1 LTRPARLVL
10 SFVIILFTSF
20 CTLAPGQVAPSQSG
34 EPLASKLVD
43 EYFNLYFHYHP
54 SAATSAGFHQY
65 DHQLENYSRPSLDR
79 EAQSLR
85 AFEPKLAHALGSPH
99 KLPQSDRLDLQFLQ
113 SSIQSR
119 LLEIET
125 IRTWQNDPDPYASGP
140 AYSLFL
146 LIKRNFAPQENRL
159 RSVIARE
166 RKIPAALLA
175 ARRNLKNPPRV
186 FTEIAL
192 EQIPGTMTFFKND
205 VPAAFSAVKDPK
217 LLAEFRAST
226 QLAVAALNRY
236 ESYLKKDVL
245 PVSHGDFRLGPE
257 VFRKKLLYDEMVD
270 IPLDRLLEIGYAD
283 LHRNQDWLQKTATQI
298 DPNKSTLKV
307 LAEVRK
313 DHPEPGQLLQ
323 SFRDTLAGLRQFIE
337 QRKIVN
343 IPSNLQPVVEETP
356 PFARALTTAAMETPG
371 AFETKAPGGIFQ
383 VTLPNPTWKPE
394 QINSYMEGFGRP
406 SLIST
411 AIHEVYP
418 GHYEQYLWTL
428 KIHSKVRQL
437 LYCGTT
443 SEGWAHYTEQMML
456 DEGFSTDPKVRIGQL
471 IDALLRDSRFIVGLE
486 MHTGKMTLD
495 QAKTFFVEQGYQV
508 PPIAEVEARRGT
520 SDPTYLVYT
529 LGKLQIMKLREDY
542 RKQQGDRFT
551 LQDFHDRFLE
561 HGGLP
566 IKLIRESMLKEP
578 GEAL

>member
-1 LTRPARLVL
+1 MHLLVVL
-10 SFVIILFTSF
+10 IFFTSLSAVA
-20 CTLAPGQVAPSQSG
+20 LAQVAPSQAPVSPAT
-34 EPLASKLVD
+34 ELV
-43 EYFNLYFHYHP
+43 EQYFNLYFQYHP
-54 SAATSAGFHQY
+54 SAGTAAGFHEY
-65 DHQLENYSRPSLDR
+65 DDQLEDYSRSALER
-79 EAQSLR
+79 EVQSLR
-85 AFEPKLAHALGSPH
+85 AFEPKLVAALAAPQ
-99 KLPQSDRLDLQFLQ
+99 KLPQSDALDLRFLQ
-113 SSIQSR
+113 SSIRSR
-119 LLEIET
+119 LLDIET
-125 IRTWQNDPDPYASGP
+125 IRDWQNDPDPYASGP

-146 LIKRNFAPQENRL
+146 LIERDFAPQEARL
-159 RSVIARE
+159 KSVIARE

-175 ARRNLKNPPRV
+175 ARKNLKNPPRV

-192 EQIPGTMTFFKND
+192 EQLTGTIAFFRND
-205 VPAAFSAVKDPK
+205 VPAAFPGVKDAK

-226 QLAVAALNRY
+226 QLVVDALGSY
-236 ESYLKKDVL
+236 ESFLRKNVL
-245 PVSHGDFRLGPE
+245 PASHGDFRLGAE

-270 IPLDRLLEIGYAD
+270 IPLDRLREIGYAD
-283 LHRNQDWLQKTATQI
+283 LHRNQDLLKKTAAQI
-298 DPNKSTLKV
+298 DPGKSTIEV
-307 LAEVRK
+307 LAGVRK
-313 DHPEPGQLLQ
+313 DHPAPGQLLQ

-337 QRKIVN
+337 QHKIIT

-371 AFETKAPGGIFQ
+371 AFETKAPVGIFQ
-383 VTLPNPTWKPE
+383 VTLPDPSWKAE
-394 QINSYMEGFGRP
+394 RINSYMEGFDRP

-428 KIHSKVRQL
+428 QIHSKVRQL

-456 DEGFSTDPKVRIGQL
+456 DEGYSTDPKVRIGQL
-471 IDALLRDSRFIVGLE
+471 IDALLRDSRFIAGLE
-486 MHTGKMTLD
+486 MHTRKMTLD

-508 PPIAEVEARRGT
+508 PPIAEVEARRGA

-529 LGKLQIMKLREDY
+529 LGKLQILKLREDY
-542 RKQQGDRFT
+542 RKQQGEKFS

-566 IKLIRESMLKEP
+566 IKLIRESMLQEP
-578 GEAL
+578 GETL

>member
-1 LTRPARLVL
+1 MN
-10 SFVIILFTSF
+10 
-20 CTLAPGQVAPSQSG
+20 Q
-34 EPLASKLVD
+34 
-43 EYFNLYFHYHP
+43 YFNLYFQYHP
-54 SAATSAGFHQY
+54 SAGTAAGFHEY
-65 DHQLENYSRPSLDR
+65 DTQLEDYSRAALER
-79 EAQSLR
+79 EAKSIR
-85 AFEPKLAHALGSPH
+85 AFEPKLAAALATSQ
-99 KLPQSDRLDLQFLQ
+99 KLPQSDALDLRFLQ
-113 SSIQSR
+113 STIRSR

-125 IRTWQNDPDPYASGP
+125 IRDWQNDPDPYASGP

-146 LIKRNFAPQENRL
+146 LIKRDFASQEDRL

-175 ARRNLKNPPRV
+175 ARKNLKNPPKV

-192 EQIPGTMTFFKND
+192 EQIPGTIAFFKND
-205 VPAAFSAVKDPK
+205 VPAAFPSVKDTK
-217 LLAEFRAST
+217 LLADFRAST
-226 QLAVAALNRY
+226 QMIVDALKSY
-236 ESYLKKDVL
+236 ESFLRKNVL
-245 PVSHGDFRLGPE
+245 PASHGDFRLGPE

-270 IPLDRLLEIGYAD
+270 IPLDRLREIGYAD
-283 LHRNQDWLQKTATQI
+283 LHRNQDWLKKTAAQI
-298 DPNKSTLKV
+298 DPGKSTLEV
-307 LAEVRK
+307 LADVRK

-337 QRKIVN
+337 QKKIIT

-383 VTLPNPTWKPE
+383 VTLPDPTWKPDK
-394 QINSYMEGFGRP
+394 INSYMEGFDRP

-411 AIHEVYP
+411 SIHEVYP

-428 KIHSKVRQL
+428 QIHSKVRQL

-471 IDALLRDSRFIVGLE
+471 IDALLRDSRFIAGLE

-542 RKQQGDRFT
+542 RKQQGDKFT

-566 IKLIRESMLKEP
+566 IKLIRESMLKSP
-578 GEAL
+578 GNTL

>member
-1 LTRPARLVL
+1 LIKIST
-10 SFVIILFTSF
+10 FI
-20 CTLAPGQVAPSQSG
+20 
-34 EPLASKLVD
+34 LASAFVCINATLVIAQTASASPSASAASKVID
-43 EYFNLYFHYHP
+43 QYFDLYFQFHP
-54 SAATSAGFHQY
+54 SAATAAGFHQY
-65 DHQLENYSRPSLDR
+65 DNQLEDYSHASSAR

-85 AFEPKLAHALGSPH
+85 DFAPKLARALTQKPSQP
-99 KLPQSDRLDLQFLQ
+99 DAADIEYLQ
-113 SSIQSR
+113 SCIKSR

-125 IRTWQNDPDPYASGP
+125 IRSWQSDPDTYASGP

-146 LIKRNFAPQENRL
+146 LMKRNYAPPEERL

-166 RKIPAALLA
+166 KQIPAAIQA
-175 ARRNLKNPPRV
+175 GRTNLKNPPRI

-192 EQIPGTMTFFKND
+192 EQLPGTITFIQND
-205 VPAAFSAVKDPK
+205 VPAAFSSVKDPQ
-217 LLAEFRAST
+217 LLAEFREST
-226 QLAVAALNRY
+226 KQVIAALQAY
-236 ESYLKKDVL
+236 ETFLKKDLL
-245 PVSHGDFRLGPE
+245 PVSKGDFRLGADT
-257 VFRKKLLYDEMVD
+257 FRKKLLYEEMVD
-270 IPLDRLLEIGYAD
+270 IPLVRLREIGYAD
-283 LHRNQDWLQKTATQI
+283 LHRNQERLKKTAAEI
-298 DPNKSTLKV
+298 DAKKSTLEV

-313 DHPEPGQLLQ
+313 DHPPSDQLLQ

-337 QRKIVN
+337 QRHIVT
-343 IPSNLQPVVEETP
+343 IPSKLEPVVEETP

-383 VTLPNPTWKPE
+383 VTLPDPSWKAD
-394 QINSYMEGFGRP
+394 QINQYMEGFDRP

-411 AIHEVYP
+411 SIHEVYP

-428 KIHSKVRQL
+428 KLNSKVRQL
-437 LYCGTT
+437 LYCGTN

-456 DEGFSTDPKVRIGQL
+456 DEGYSTDPKIRLGQL

-486 MHTGKMTLD
+486 MHTGKMSLD
-495 QAKTFFVEQGYQV
+495 QAKIFFVEQGYQV

-529 LGKLQIMKLREDY
+529 LGKLQILKLRDDY
-542 RKQQGDRFT
+542 RKQQGDKFT

-566 IKLIRESMLKEP
+566 VKLIRQSMLKNP
-578 GEAL
+578 GQTL

>member
-1 LTRPARLVL
+1 MTRPATTALQ
-10 SFVIILFTSF
+10 FVILIIATFAS
-20 CTLAPGQVAPSQSG
+20 GQVTPFKPA
-34 EPLASKLVD
+34 ASPATKLVD
-43 EYFNLYFHYHP
+43 QYFNLYFQYHP
-54 SAATSAGFHQY
+54 SAGTAAGFHEY
-65 DHQLENYSRPSLDR
+65 DTQLEDYSRAALER
-79 EAQSLR
+79 EAKSIR
-85 AFEPKLAHALGSPH
+85 AFEPKLAAALATSQ
-99 KLPQSDRLDLQFLQ
+99 KLPQSDALDLRFLQ
-113 SSIQSR
+113 STIRSR

-125 IRTWQNDPDPYASGP
+125 IRDWQNDPDPYASGP

-146 LIKRNFAPQENRL
+146 LIKRDFASQEDRL

-175 ARRNLKNPPRV
+175 ARKNLKSPPKV

-192 EQIPGTMTFFKND
+192 EQIPGTIAFFKND
-205 VPAAFSAVKDPK
+205 VPAAFPSVKDTK
-217 LLAEFRAST
+217 LLADFRAST
-226 QLAVAALNRY
+226 QMIVDALKSY
-236 ESYLKKDVL
+236 ESFLRKNVL
-245 PVSHGDFRLGPE
+245 PASHGDFRLGPE

-270 IPLDRLLEIGYAD
+270 IPLDRLREIGYAD
-283 LHRNQDWLQKTATQI
+283 LHRNQDWLKKTAAQI
-298 DPNKSTLKV
+298 DPGKSTLEV
-307 LAEVRK
+307 LADVRK

-337 QRKIVN
+337 QKKIIT

-383 VTLPNPTWKPE
+383 VTLPDPTWKPDK
-394 QINSYMEGFGRP
+394 INSYMEGFDRP

-428 KIHSKVRQL
+428 QIHSKVRQL

-471 IDALLRDSRFIVGLE
+471 IDALLRDSRFIAGLE

-542 RKQQGDRFT
+542 RKQQGDKFT

-566 IKLIRESMLKEP
+566 IKLIRESMLKSP
-578 GEAL
+578 GNTL

>member
-1 LTRPARLVL
+1 LIKIST
-10 SFVIILFTSF
+10 FI
-20 CTLAPGQVAPSQSG
+20 
-34 EPLASKLVD
+34 LASAFVCINATLVIAQTASASPSASAASKVID
-43 EYFNLYFHYHP
+43 QYFDLYFQFHP
-54 SAATSAGFHQY
+54 SAATAAGFHQY
-65 DHQLENYSRPSLDR
+65 DNQLEDYSHASSAR

-85 AFEPKLAHALGSPH
+85 DFAPKLARALTQKPSQP
-99 KLPQSDRLDLQFLQ
+99 DAADIEYLQ
-113 SSIQSR
+113 SCIKSR

-125 IRTWQNDPDPYASGP
+125 IRSWQSDPDTYASGP

-146 LIKRNFAPQENRL
+146 LMKRNYAPPEERL

-166 RKIPAALLA
+166 KQIPAAIQA
-175 ARRNLKNPPRV
+175 GRTNLKNPPRI

-192 EQIPGTMTFFKND
+192 EQLPGTITFIQND
-205 VPAAFSAVKDPK
+205 VPAAFSSVKDPQ
-217 LLAEFRAST
+217 LLAEFRDST
-226 QLAVAALNRY
+226 KQVIAALQAY
-236 ESYLKKDVL
+236 ETFLKKDLL
-245 PVSHGDFRLGPE
+245 PASKGDFRLGADT
-257 VFRKKLLYDEMVD
+257 FRKKLLYEEMVD
-270 IPLDRLLEIGYAD
+270 IPLVRLREIGYAD
-283 LHRNQDWLQKTATQI
+283 LHRNQERLKKTAAEI
-298 DPNKSTLKV
+298 DAKKSTLEV

-313 DHPEPGQLLQ
+313 DHPPSDQLLQ

-337 QRKIVN
+337 QRHIVT
-343 IPSNLQPVVEETP
+343 IPSKLEPVVEETP

-383 VTLPNPTWKPE
+383 VTLPDPSWKAD
-394 QINSYMEGFGRP
+394 QINQYMEGFDRP

-411 AIHEVYP
+411 SIHEVYP

-428 KIHSKVRQL
+428 KLNSKVRQL
-437 LYCGTT
+437 LYCGTN

-456 DEGFSTDPKVRIGQL
+456 DEGYSTDPKIRLGQL

-486 MHTGKMTLD
+486 MHTGKMSLD
-495 QAKTFFVEQGYQV
+495 QAKIFFVEQGYQV

-529 LGKLQIMKLREDY
+529 LGKLQILKLRDDY
-542 RKQQGDRFT
+542 RKQQGDKFT

-566 IKLIRESMLKEP
+566 VKLIRKSMLKNP
-578 GEAL
+578 GQTL

>member
-1 LTRPARLVL
+1 LTRPKTTALQ
-10 SFVIILFTSF
+10 FIILIIATFAS
-20 CTLAPGQVAPSQSG
+20 GQVT
-34 EPLASKLVD
+34 PLKSASSPATELVNQ
-43 EYFNLYFHYHP
+43 YFNLYFQYHP
-54 SAATSAGFHQY
+54 SAGTAAGFHEY
-65 DHQLENYSRPSLDR
+65 DTQLEDYSRAALER
-79 EAQSLR
+79 EAKSIR
-85 AFEPKLAHALGSPH
+85 AFEPKLAAALATSQ
-99 KLPQSDRLDLQFLQ
+99 KLPQSDALDLRFLQ
-113 SSIQSR
+113 STIRSR

-125 IRTWQNDPDPYASGP
+125 IRDWQNDPDPYASGP

-146 LIKRNFAPQENRL
+146 LIKRDFASQEDRL

-175 ARRNLKNPPRV
+175 ARKNLKNPPKV

-192 EQIPGTMTFFKND
+192 EQIPGTIAFFKND
-205 VPAAFSAVKDPK
+205 VPAAFPSVKDTK
-217 LLAEFRAST
+217 LLADFRVST
-226 QLAVAALNRY
+226 QMVVDALKSY
-236 ESYLKKDVL
+236 ESFLRKNVL
-245 PVSHGDFRLGPE
+245 PASHGDFRLGPE

-270 IPLDRLLEIGYAD
+270 IPLDRLREIGYAD
-283 LHRNQDWLQKTATQI
+283 LHRNQDWLKKTAAQI
-298 DPNKSTLKV
+298 DPGKSTLEV
-307 LAEVRK
+307 LADVRK

-337 QRKIVN
+337 QKKIIT

-383 VTLPNPTWKPE
+383 VTLPDPTWKPDK
-394 QINSYMEGFGRP
+394 INSYMEGFDRP

-411 AIHEVYP
+411 SIHEVYP

-428 KIHSKVRQL
+428 QIHSKVRQL

-471 IDALLRDSRFIVGLE
+471 IDALLRDSRFIAGLE

-542 RKQQGDRFT
+542 RKQQGDKFT

-566 IKLIRESMLKEP
+566 IKLIRESMLKSP
-578 GEAL
+578 GNTL

>member
-1 LTRPARLVL
+1 MTRPATTALQ
-10 SFVIILFTSF
+10 FIILIIATFAS
-20 CTLAPGQVAPSQSG
+20 GQVTPFKPA
-34 EPLASKLVD
+34 ASPATELVD
-43 EYFNLYFHYHP
+43 QYFNLYFQYHP
-54 SAATSAGFHQY
+54 SAGTAAGFHEY
-65 DHQLENYSRPSLDR
+65 DTQLEDYSRAGLER
-79 EAQSLR
+79 EVKSLR
-85 AFEPKLAHALGSPH
+85 AFEPKLAAALATSQ
-99 KLPQSDRLDLQFLQ
+99 KLPQSDALDLRFLQ
-113 SSIQSR
+113 STIRSR

-125 IRTWQNDPDPYASGP
+125 IRDWQNDPDPYASGP

-146 LIKRNFAPQENRL
+146 LIKRDFASQEDRL

-175 ARRNLKNPPRV
+175 ARKNLKSPPKV

-192 EQIPGTMTFFKND
+192 EQIPGTIAFFKND
-205 VPAAFSAVKDPK
+205 VPAAFPSVKDTK
-217 LLAEFRAST
+217 LLADFRVST
-226 QLAVAALNRY
+226 QMVVDALKSY
-236 ESYLKKDVL
+236 ESFLRKNVL
-245 PVSHGDFRLGPE
+245 PASHGDFRLGPE

-270 IPLDRLLEIGYAD
+270 IPLDRLREIGYAD
-283 LHRNQDWLQKTATQI
+283 LHRNQDWLKKTAAQI
-298 DPNKSTLKV
+298 DPGKSTLEV
-307 LAEVRK
+307 LADVRK

-337 QRKIVN
+337 QKKIIT

-383 VTLPNPTWKPE
+383 VTLPDPTWKPDK
-394 QINSYMEGFGRP
+394 INSYMEGFDRP

-428 KIHSKVRQL
+428 QIHSKVRQL

-471 IDALLRDSRFIVGLE
+471 IDALLRDSRFIAGLE

-542 RKQQGDRFT
+542 RKQQGDKFT

-566 IKLIRESMLKEP
+566 IKLIRESMLKSP
-578 GEAL
+578 GNTL

>member
-1 LTRPARLVL
+1 LTRSARRFL
-10 SFVIILFTSF
+10 SLGILFTSL
-20 CTLAPGQVAPSQSG
+20 CTLAPAQVAPSQSG
-34 EPLASKLVD
+34 VPLASKLVD

-54 SAATSAGFHQY
+54 SAATSAGFHRY
-65 DHQLENYSRPSLDR
+65 DQQLEDYSRASRDR

-85 AFEPKLAHALGSPH
+85 AFEPKLARALAAPR
-99 KLPQSDRLDLQFLQ
+99 KLPQSDALDLQFLQ

-119 LLEIET
+119 LLDIET
-125 IRTWQNDPDPYASGP
+125 IRTWQKDPDPYASGP

-146 LIKRNFAPQENRL
+146 LIKRDFAPQEDRL

-166 RKIPAALLA
+166 RKIPAALMD

-192 EQIPGTMTFFKND
+192 DQIPGTITFFKND
-205 VPAAFSAVKDPK
+205 VPAAFSAVRDPK
-217 LLAEFRAST
+217 LLAEFRATT
-226 QLAVAALNRY
+226 QQVVAALRSY
-236 ESYLKKDVL
+236 ENFLKKNVL
-245 PVSHGDFRLGPE
+245 PASHGDFRLGSA

-270 IPLDRLLEIGYAD
+270 IPLNRLLEIGYAD
-283 LHRNQDWLQKTATQI
+283 LHRNQDWLKKTAAQI
-298 DPNKSTLKV
+298 DPNKSTLEV
-307 LAEVRK
+307 LADVRK

-323 SFRDTLAGLRQFIE
+323 SFRNTLAGLRQFIE
-337 QRKIVN
+337 QRRIIT
-343 IPSNLQPVVEETP
+343 IPSDLQPVVEETP

-383 VTLPNPTWKPE
+383 VTLPDPSWKT
-394 QINSYMEGFGRP
+394 QRINSYMEGFDRP

-456 DEGFSTDPKVRIGQL
+456 DEGFSSDPKVRIGQL

-486 MHTGKMTLD
+486 MHTGRMTLD
-495 QAKTFFVEQGYQV
+495 QAKSFFVEQGYQV

-542 RKQQGDRFT
+542 RKQQGDKFT

-566 IKLIRESMLKEP
+566 IKLIRESMLQTR
-578 GEAL
+578 GETL